1 MENTGKWLLA
11 EVRALHQETKICVTL
26 SLSLPINKRG
36 KASTL
41 QWSGSVDVVIEKFLA
56 HSRCS
61 RNDIF
66 FACLRLLQ
74 ESIII
79 FAFLS

>member
-1 MENTGKWLLA
+1 MENAGKWLPA

-36 KASTL
+36 NASTL

-66 FACLRLLQ
+66 FPCLRLLQ